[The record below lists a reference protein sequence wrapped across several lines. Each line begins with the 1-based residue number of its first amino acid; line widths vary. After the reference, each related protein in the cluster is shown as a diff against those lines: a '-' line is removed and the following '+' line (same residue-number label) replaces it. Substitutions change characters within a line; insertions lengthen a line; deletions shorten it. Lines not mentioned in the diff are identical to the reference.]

1 MIQYNKIGFQKLQ
14 TQKKIETLVNN
25 DELELLAHGIDRNVF
40 LLNKD
45 FIVKVADIVYT
56 KTNDND
62 SDSYSDSDNYYY
74 NYITCSNSS
83 SVYNQNYN
91 QNYRE
96 WMRWQEMTN
105 IQRSLCAEVVAYWK
119 MNGRSYLVCQNMG
132 NDKYNAIK
140 QEYGGYAGNKASA
153 EYNYFSRLVLERALL
168 VLDLHSG
175 NVSIGNKVLDFGYV
189 ADNDD
194 FDNWKEIRENKYYNY
209 PTFCTFVLEKRKK
222 NCYNKL
228 SRKRKG
234 SDEVC

>member
-1 MIQYNKIGFQKLQ
+1 MMQYNKTNFQKLQ

-45 FIVKVADIVYT
+45 FVVKVANIVHT

-62 SDSYSDSDNYYY
+62 SDNSNDSYYY
-74 NYITCSNSS
+74 NYTTCSNSS
-83 SVYNQNYN
+83 SAYN

-96 WMRWQEMTN
+96 WERWQEMTN
-105 IQRSLCAEVVAYWK
+105 IQRSLCAEVVAYWE

-140 QEYGGYAGNKASA
+140 QEYGGYAGLIAS
-153 EYNYFSRLVLERALL
+153 EKYNYFIRLILERALL

-194 FDNWKEIRENKYYNY
+194 FDNWEEIRENKSYSY
-209 PTFCTFVLEKRKK
+209 PTFCA
-222 NCYNKL
+222 
-228 SRKRKG
+228 
-234 SDEVC
+234 